1 MPIREVISG
10 PRTGTGERAPRSG
23 GGSRPPGSWFPTPR
37 DLAPR
42 PRFWAHSRV
51 RSPVLGSLQGHV
63 PGPLPGSG
71 ASSRVGSAVLASMQI
86 FFQGHCRFYFYFRFI
101 SQAQAEIFRPIFL
114 ASRYHFSKFCQGCE
128 SEGRVDSVRARPR
141 LRARLGGSEDSWWA
155 FGEAVCV
162 GASS

>member
-1 MPIREVISG
+1 MPDLVSQKENGFFVFSVVLLIPNTHTG
-10 PRTGTGERAPRSG
+10 PGAGRWEG
-23 GGSRPPGSWFPTPR
+23 GGVQT
-37 DLAPR
+37 
-42 PRFWAHSRV
+42 
-51 RSPVLGSLQGHV
+51 
-63 PGPLPGSG
+63 SG
-71 ASSRVGSAVLASMQI
+71 RYNLYFLFI
-86 FFQGHCRFYFYFRFI
+86 F
-101 SQAQAEIFRPIFL
+101 QAQAEIFRPIFL

>member
-1 MPIREVISG
+1 MLI
-10 PRTGTGERAPRSG
+10 A
-23 GGSRPPGSWFPTPR
+23 GSCDPLGRNTP
-37 DLAPR
+37 
-42 PRFWAHSRV
+42 
-51 RSPVLGSLQGHV
+51 
-63 PGPLPGSG
+63 
-71 ASSRVGSAVLASMQI
+71 LASMQI

-128 SEGRVDSVRARPR
+128 SDGRVDSVRARPR
-141 LRARLGGSEDSWWA
+141 LRARLGGSEDFWWA

>member
-1 MPIREVISG
+1 MQAQPATSR
-10 PRTGTGERAPRSG
+10 GETRLLRSRAR
-23 GGSRPPGSWFPTPR
+23 
-37 DLAPR
+37 A
-42 PRFWAHSRV
+42 
-51 RSPVLGSLQGHV
+51 GSLRLEGIQQGRASRLRRWAWRV
-63 PGPLPGSG
+63 ASLGPHAAA
-71 ASSRVGSAVLASMQI
+71 ASAAARLARARI
-86 FFQGHCRFYFYFRFI
+86 FFQGHCRFYFYFLFI
-101 SQAQAEIFRPIFL
+101 FQAQAEIFRPIFL

>member
-1 MPIREVISG
+1 MAGLEVVIVQG
-10 PRTGTGERAPRSG
+10 AGARGVGGYEAIIEALQGFVRGDGDKGRAASVGAAEPGGAVG
-23 GGSRPPGSWFPTPR
+23 GGSW
-37 DLAPR
+37 L
-42 PRFWAHSRV
+42 V
-51 RSPVLGSLQGHV
+51 
-63 PGPLPGSG
+63 
-71 ASSRVGSAVLASMQI
+71 
-86 FFQGHCRFYFYFRFI
+86 CRFYFYFRCI

>member
-1 MPIREVISG
+1 MLEQSNTWVEEVLDRCSKY
-10 PRTGTGERAPRSG
+10 AP
-23 GGSRPPGSWFPTPR
+23 
-37 DLAPR
+37 
-42 PRFWAHSRV
+42 
-51 RSPVLGSLQGHV
+51 LG
-63 PGPLPGSG
+63 
-71 ASSRVGSAVLASMQI
+71 LASTQI
-86 FFQGHCRFYFYFRFI
+86 FFQGHCKFYFYFLFI

-155 FGEAVCV
+155 FGEAFCV

>member
-1 MPIREVISG
+1 MMHGDRSRDPPHVHLA
-10 PRTGTGERAPRSG
+10 RAR
-23 GGSRPPGSWFPTPR
+23 
-37 DLAPR
+37 
-42 PRFWAHSRV
+42 
-51 RSPVLGSLQGHV
+51 
-63 PGPLPGSG
+63 
-71 ASSRVGSAVLASMQI
+71 I
-86 FFQGHCRFYFYFRFI
+86 FFQGHCRFYFYFLFI
-101 SQAQAEIFRPIFL
+101 FQAQAEIFRPIFL

>member
-1 MPIREVISG
+1 MQGEVGRDQGEIR
-10 PRTGTGERAPRSG
+10 ARSG
-23 GGSRPPGSWFPTPR
+23 EEGPAPEGPAASPTPPWYAKTCGAPSTSGGSGSTIQP
-37 DLAPR
+37 
-42 PRFWAHSRV
+42 
-51 RSPVLGSLQGHV
+51 QN
-63 PGPLPGSG
+63 
-71 ASSRVGSAVLASMQI
+71 LASMQI
-86 FFQGHCRFYFYFRFI
+86 FFQGHYNFYFYFLFI

-114 ASRYHFSKFCQGCE
+114 ASRYHFSKFCRGCE

>member
-1 MPIREVISG
+1 MSPSYRGTRARAVDARWPKMPPFTARKR
-10 PRTGTGERAPRSG
+10 RTTHSPRS
-23 GGSRPPGSWFPTPR
+23 
-37 DLAPR
+37 
-42 PRFWAHSRV
+42 
-51 RSPVLGSLQGHV
+51 RSPKHAKPQHAVARTRRG
-63 PGPLPGSG
+63 
-71 ASSRVGSAVLASMQI
+71 VGSPPQI
-86 FFQGHCRFYFYFRFI
+86 FFQGHCKFYFYFLFI
-101 SQAQAEIFRPIFL
+101 SQALAEIFRPIFL

>member
-1 MPIREVISG
+1 MTSRRAEYSRYHPNHG
-10 PRTGTGERAPRSG
+10 PA
-23 GGSRPPGSWFPTPR
+23 
-37 DLAPR
+37 LAP
-42 PRFWAHSRV
+42 
-51 RSPVLGSLQGHV
+51 
-63 PGPLPGSG
+63 
-71 ASSRVGSAVLASMQI
+71 LASMQI

-141 LRARLGGSEDSWWA
+141 LRARLGGSEDAWWA

>member
-1 MPIREVISG
+1 MCSMHEVDRG
-10 PRTGTGERAPRSG
+10 VYYDR
-23 GGSRPPGSWFPTPR
+23 
-37 DLAPR
+37 
-42 PRFWAHSRV
+42 
-51 RSPVLGSLQGHV
+51 
-63 PGPLPGSG
+63 
-71 ASSRVGSAVLASMQI
+71 LASMQI
-86 FFQGHCRFYFYFRFI
+86 FSRATANFI
-101 SQAQAEIFRPIFL
+101 AQAEIFRPIFL

>member
-1 MPIREVISG
+1 M
-10 PRTGTGERAPRSG
+10 G
-23 GGSRPPGSWFPTPR
+23 G
-37 DLAPR
+37 
-42 PRFWAHSRV
+42 
-51 RSPVLGSLQGHV
+51 
-63 PGPLPGSG
+63 
-71 ASSRVGSAVLASMQI
+71 LASTQI
-86 FFQGHCRFYFYFRFI
+86 FFQGHCKFYFYFLFI

-155 FGEAVCV
+155 FGEAFCV

>member
-1 MPIREVISG
+1 M
-10 PRTGTGERAPRSG
+10 APQNGMQWRG
-23 GGSRPPGSWFPTPR
+23 GDGDP
-37 DLAPR
+37 
-42 PRFWAHSRV
+42 HSEWELN
-51 RSPVLGSLQGHV
+51 SPLENALSTV
-63 PGPLPGSG
+63 G
-71 ASSRVGSAVLASMQI
+71 ALCSI
-86 FFQGHCRFYFYFRFI
+86 KIFFFQGHCKLYFYFLFI